1 MGPAPALPPPD
12 DTRRRGPFL
21 VKGSLQRRQMSML
34 GLPRRHFIGQV
45 THTTQQSRSL
55 ALPARRRGRRP
66 NPPWATSSR
75 VSPVAA
81 EVKAPQ
87 DLVTGREHQR
97 SHSRGG
103 GDASAVRVFLCAEAA
118 RDFQRARAGPFL
130 ASPQTDARAVRGC
143 PALARPG
150 ARDQQVRAAGEVTAP
165 TTGQGARPPTRSLPC
180 SLLRPG
186 ARRPPKPDFPTT
198 HRVPGLPAGVRRGG
212 RGRGHRRRGVG
223 EGGGSRT
230 LGCGFPCECFTV
242 SWGQNRVTRSHTHSH
257 TEPGCPCPPGSCPS
271 TRLLNGSFLCV
282 RARGLWAEQ
291 GPRGTKDAVQWTG

>member
-21 VKGSLQRRQMSML
+21 VKGSLQRRQISML
-34 GLPRRHFIGQV
+34 GLPRHRFIGQV

-75 VSPVAA
+75 VSPVTA

-103 GDASAVRVFLCAEAA
+103 GDASAVRVFLCSEAA

-150 ARDQQVRAAGEVTAP
+150 ARDQQVRAAGEVTAS
-165 TTGQGARPPTRSLPC
+165 TTG

-198 HRVPGLPAGVRRGG
+198 RRVPGLPAGVRRG
-212 RGRGHRRRGVG
+212 GRGHRRRGVG

-242 SWGQNRVTRSHTHSH
+242 SWGQN
-257 TEPGCPCPPGSCPS
+257 
-271 TRLLNGSFLCV
+271 
-282 RARGLWAEQ
+282 
-291 GPRGTKDAVQWTG
+291 